1 MSENEM
7 VTVPAKIFDVA
18 VAALEKVLLEIK
30 CRDCEHYN
38 DDTQE
43 CEAWAGN
50 FTDPHGWCY
59 RSKKRANV

>member
-18 VAALEKVLLEIK
+18 VAALEKVLLETK

-38 DDTQE
+38 DNTQE
-43 CEAWAGN
+43 FEAWAGN
-50 FTDPHGWCY
+50 YTDPHGWCY
-59 RSKKRANV
+59 RSKMRAKA